1 MKIGFIGLGIMG
13 RPMAGNLLKAGHS
26 LFIIAGRGAA
36 DELSSL
42 GAKEVAEPADAAR
55 EADIVITMLPDSP
68 DVRHVALGPGGI
80 IEAAAPGKVL
90 IDMSSIAPLVSRE
103 IAECLAARGM
113 GMLDAPVSGGE
124 PKAVDGTIAVM
135 AGGDRKLFDS
145 CYEIMTSMAGSVTHV
160 GEIGAGNTAKLCNQ
174 VIVALNIS
182 ALSEALVLAKKS
194 GVNPEL
200 VYKAI
205 RGGLAGSAVMDAKA
219 PMMLEGNFEPG
230 FRIDLHIKDL
240 ANALETSGEVGAPLP
255 LAAQAM
261 EIMKAV
267 RQDGGGIEDH
277 AGLIKFYERLSST
290 RVSPDS

>member
-26 LFIIAGRGAA
+26 LFVIAGRGAA

-90 IDMSSIAPLVSRE
+90 IDMSSIGPLVSRE
-103 IAECLAARGM
+103 ISECLAARGM

-135 AGGDRKLFDS
+135 VGGDRQLFDS

-160 GEIGAGNTAKLCNQ
+160 GEIGAGSTAKLCNQ

-240 ANALETSGEVGAPLP
+240 ANALETSGKVGAPLP

-277 AGLIKFYERLSST
+277 AGLIKFYGSS
-290 RVSPDS
+290 

>member
-1 MKIGFIGLGIMG
+1 
-13 RPMAGNLLKAGHS
+13 
-26 LFIIAGRGAA
+26 
-36 DELSSL
+36 
-42 GAKEVAEPADAAR
+42 
-55 EADIVITMLPDSP
+55 
-68 DVRHVALGPGGI
+68 
-80 IEAAAPGKVL
+80 
-90 IDMSSIAPLVSRE
+90 
-103 IAECLAARGM
+103 
-113 GMLDAPVSGGE
+113 
-124 PKAVDGTIAVM
+124 
-135 AGGDRKLFDS
+135 
-145 CYEIMTSMAGSVTHV
+145 MAGSVTHV
-160 GEIGAGNTAKLCNQ
+160 GEIGAGSTAKLCNQ

-277 AGLIKFYERLSST
+277 AGLIKFYEKLSST

>member
-26 LFIIAGRGAA
+26 LFVIAGRGAA

-90 IDMSSIAPLVSRE
+90 IDMSSIAPLVSRK

-135 AGGDRKLFDS
+135 VGGDRQLFDS
-145 CYEIMTSMAGSVTHV
+145 CYEIMTAMAGSVTHV
-160 GEIGAGNTAKLCNQ
+160 GEIGAGSTAKLCNQ

-277 AGLIKFYERLSST
+277 AGLIKFYEKLSST

>member
-103 IAECLAARGM
+103 IAERLAAKGM

-135 AGGDRKLFDS
+135 VGGDRQLFDS
-145 CYEIMTSMAGSVTHV
+145 CYEIMTAMAGSVTHV
-160 GEIGAGNTAKLCNQ
+160 GEIGAGSTAKLCNQ

-240 ANALETSGEVGAPLP
+240 ANALETSGKVGAPLP

-261 EIMKAV
+261 EIMRAV

-277 AGLIKFYERLSST
+277 AGLIKFYEKLSST